1 MYKQAD
7 GRWVGAVVL
16 ADGKRRRFYGK
27 RKADV
32 EDRLNRALERQ
43 RGGLPVVSASGT
55 VATFLNEWLAAVK
68 PSIRAN
74 TFERYEQYVRLHAI
88 PVLGKL
94 ALANLQPQ
102 HVQQLYSSRLE
113 AGASPTT
120 VAHLHAVLHRAFG
133 QAAKWSLIPRN
144 VAEVVD
150 RPRIARREMAT
161 LNAPQVR
168 KLLATAKGDD
178 LEALYTLAV
187 TTGMRQGEV
196 LALRWRDV
204 DLDGARLQVVASLQR
219 TREGSRFTEPK
230 TSHSRRRI
238 ALAPKVV
245 TALRTHRTRQTTNRL
260 AAKRWEDNDLVFPND
275 VGRPILPGNLLR
287 RSFWPLLEKAGLPRI
302 RFHDLR
308 HTAATLLLAAGTHP
322 KVAQEMLGHS
332 TVGMTLDLYSHAAPD
347 MQETAVRAME
357 AVLAG

>member
-1 MYKQAD
+1 M
-7 GRWVGAVVL
+7 
-16 ADGKRRRFYGK
+16 
-27 RKADV
+27 
-32 EDRLNRALERQ
+32 
-43 RGGLPVVSASGT
+43 
-55 VATFLNEWLAAVK
+55 
-68 PSIRAN
+68 
-74 TFERYEQYVRLHAI
+74 
-88 PVLGKL
+88 
-94 ALANLQPQ
+94 
-102 HVQQLYSSRLE
+102 QQLYASRLD

-133 QAAKWSLIPRN
+133 QAAKWNLVPRN
-144 VAEVVD
+144 VAAVVD
-150 RPRIARREMAT
+150 RPRVARREMAT
-161 LNAPQVR
+161 LNGAQVR
-168 KLLATAKGDD
+168 QLLTTAKDND

-187 TTGMRQGEV
+187 TTGMRQGEL
-196 LALRWRDV
+196 LAPWWRDV
-204 DLDGARLQVVASLQR
+204 DLAAARLHVVATLQR

-238 ALAPKVV
+238 SLAPKVV
-245 TALRTHRTRQTTNRL
+245 TVLRSHRTRQNENRL
-260 AAKRWEDNDLVFPND
+260 AAKQWEDNDLLFAND

-287 RSFWPLLEKAGLPRI
+287 RSFWPLLERAGLPRI

-332 TVGMTLDLYSHAAPD
+332 TVSMTLDLYSHAAPD